1 MNELSGRTTNRN
13 RVKVGHL
20 VVGLVFL
27 GLALSWALR
36 AGGVI
41 GDVSVGLLVPAVLVG
56 AGAAGLVAMVAG
68 GIRRNRIDPY
78 DEADINPDEE
88 YQ

>member
-1 MNELSGRTTNRN
+1 MNELSGQTTNRN

-41 GDVSVGLLVPAVLVG
+41 GDLSMGLLVPAVLVG
-56 AGAAGLVAMVAG
+56 AGSAGLVAMVAG
-68 GIRRNRIDPY
+68 GMQRTRTDPN

>member
-1 MNELSGRTTNRN
+1 MSELTPSPN

-36 AGGVI
+36 AGGVTDSWSI
-41 GDVSVGLLVPAVLVG
+41 GLLVPVVLVG
-56 AGAAGLVAMVAG
+56 AGAVGLVAMLAG
-68 GIRRNRIDPY
+68 GVRRNRTDPS
-78 DEADINPDEE
+78 DEVDINYKEDL
-88 YQ
+88 Q

>member
-1 MNELSGRTTNRN
+1 MSELTPSPN

-36 AGGVI
+36 AGGAI
-41 GDVSVGLLVPAVLVG
+41 DSWSIGLLVPVVLVG
-56 AGAAGLVAMVAG
+56 AGAVGLVAMVAG
-68 GIRRNRIDPY
+68 GVRRNRTDPS
-78 DEADINPDEE
+78 DEE
-88 YQ
+88 DVNPEEENQ